1 MADQQQPENPEY
13 LLDQLENAGEDET
26 VSVGDIVEEIGGDA
40 FGPLLLVPA
49 LFLVTPASGVPG
61 MPSIGSLIISLIA
74 VQIVLGR
81 DTLWLPGFLT
91 RREMKKERLEK
102 ALSWL
107 RKPAGWIDK
116 LSAERLSFLTTKPG
130 IMLPAAICSLMILLA
145 PIFETV
151 PFSVSI
157 VGGAVALFALGMI
170 ARDGIMILIGLAIT
184 GAAGWLIWTTLT

>member
-1 MADQQQPENPEY
+1 MNEQDQPEDLEDV
-13 LLDQLENAGEDET
+13 LDQLEDAGEGEK
-26 VSVGDIVEEIGGDA
+26 VSVSDIVEEIGGDA

-81 DTLWLPGFLT
+81 DTLWLPGFL
-91 RREMKKERLEK
+91 RRRQMKKARLDK

-116 LSAERLSFLTTKPG
+116 VSSERLAFLTQRPWIVLPAGLSA
-130 IMLPAAICSLMILLA
+130 LMVLLA
-145 PIFETV
+145 PAFETV

-157 VGGAVALFALGMI
+157 AAGAVALFALGMV
-170 ARDGIMILIGLAIT
+170 ARDGIMVLIALLIF
-184 GAAGWLIWTTLT
+184 AATGWLIVTTLT

>member
-1 MADQQQPENPEY
+1 MADRQQPENLEDV
-13 LLDQLENAGEDET
+13 LDHLEDAGEGET
-26 VSVGDIVEEIGGDA
+26 VSVGDIVEKIGGDA

-49 LFLVTPASGVPG
+49 LILVTPVSGVPG
-61 MPSIGSLIISLIA
+61 MPTIGSLIISLIA

-81 DTLWLPGFLT
+81 DFLWLPGFLT
-91 RREMKKERLEK
+91 RREMKKDRLDK

-107 RKPAGWIDK
+107 RKPAGWIDWF
-116 LSAERLSFLTTKPG
+116 SAERLSFLTQRPW
-130 IMLPAAICSLMILLA
+130 IVLPAAICALMVLLA
-145 PIFETV
+145 PAFETV

-184 GAAGWLIWTTLT
+184 GAAGWLIWTTLA

>member
-1 MADQQQPENPEY
+1 MADRQQPEN
-13 LLDQLENAGEDET
+13 LEDVFDHLEDAGEGET
-26 VSVGDIVEEIGGDA
+26 VSVGDIVEEFGGDA

-49 LFLVTPASGVPG
+49 LILVTPVSGVPG
-61 MPSIGSLIISLIA
+61 MPTIGSLIISLIA

-81 DTLWLPGFLT
+81 DFLWLPGFLT
-91 RREMKKERLEK
+91 RREMKKDRLDK

-107 RKPAGWIDK
+107 RKPAGWIDWF
-116 LSAERLSFLTTKPG
+116 SGERLSFLTQRPW
-130 IMLPAAICSLMILLA
+130 IVLPAAICALMVLLA
-145 PIFETV
+145 PAFETV

-184 GAAGWLIWTTLT
+184 GAAGWLIWTTLA